1 MYRIYLSPVKVIRSP
16 RALLFAARTSQGTSN
31 RAEFKMAINQ
41 FWLTVPH
48 AVVLEATRN
57 IELVSKLTEDDPEL
71 LVIKANQLIAPR
83 MMIPLEADAD
93 EERRANAFKNFHEQ
107 KAILQKD
114 NSYLQAQQRVRKRLL
129 EGVTVQ
135 AARMPNGPRETVDP
149 LELTRVELYGVHA
162 VDKGTRAISLYD
174 LRIHGFAFVESLTGK
189 PIAITITSSP
199 GDLLRI
205 DKDVSQARKKWD
217 CSGDPIPELIEWAL
231 SQWGNDLQ
239 KLPNR
244 SELLRIF
251 REQYGRVL
259 GINEHT
265 MREVRRQLAS
275 KEARRG
281 GAPTHR
287 R

>member
-1 MYRIYLSPVKVIRSP
+1 
-16 RALLFAARTSQGTSN
+16 
-31 RAEFKMAINQ
+31 MAINR

-57 IELVSKLTEDDPEL
+57 IELVSDLTEDDPDL
-71 LVIKANQLIAPR
+71 LIIKVNQLIAPS
-83 MMIPLEADAD
+83 MIIPLEADAD
-93 EERRANAFKNFHEQ
+93 EERRADAFKNFHEQ

-114 NSYLQAQQRVRKRLL
+114 NSYLQAQERVRERLL
-129 EGVTVQ
+129 EGVTVK
-135 AARMPNGPRETVDP
+135 AARMPNGPWETVDP

-174 LRIHGFAFVESLTGK
+174 LRIHGFEYVESLTGK
-189 PIAITITSSP
+189 PIGITITSSP

-205 DKDVSQARKKWD
+205 DKDVSQAGKKWD
-217 CSGDPIPELIEWAL
+217 CRGDPIPKLIEWAL
-231 SQWGNDLQ
+231 SQWRNNLQ
-239 KLPNR
+239 KLPSR

-251 REQYGRVL
+251 REQYGPVL
-259 GINEHT
+259 GINEKT
-265 MREVRRQLAS
+265 MREVRRQLVP
-275 KEARRG
+275 EAVRRG